1 METLRDT
8 LEGIVMDGDTIQF
21 ILSHDRDIEVA
32 RRIFPTVLHY
42 SNHPKSIYDF
52 GCGIGTWTKALIEL
66 GFKDTVLGLDV
77 PNIQKNGLTIPDKN
91 FKPLGEVKSLE
102 KRDLCIST
110 RIDTI
115 ASGAEKYLYIK
126 SLIAL
131 SPVILFLS
139 KTIISYLSK
148 IQTIYPKIQF
158 WPTFEEINF
167 IKLGDPMDKA
177 IYGCSLFSALNLQC
191 KIYGTE
197 DNKHYIVFD
206 ISDKR
211 YFYSIEDDD
220 LYQGT
225 KLDLLLTKGV
235 KFKYAFDQE
244 EYIMLD

>member
-1 METLRDT
+1 
-8 LEGIVMDGDTIQF
+8 
-21 ILSHDRDIEVA
+21 
-32 RRIFPTVLHY
+32 
-42 SNHPKSIYDF
+42 
-52 GCGIGTWTKALIEL
+52 
-66 GFKDTVLGLDV
+66 
-77 PNIQKNGLTIPDKN
+77 
-91 FKPLGEVKSLE
+91 
-102 KRDLCIST
+102 
-110 RIDTI
+110 
-115 ASGAEKYLYIK
+115 
-126 SLIAL
+126 
-131 SPVILFLS
+131 
-139 KTIISYLSK
+139 
-148 IQTIYPKIQF
+148 
-158 WPTFEEINF
+158 
-167 IKLGDPMDKA
+167 MDKA